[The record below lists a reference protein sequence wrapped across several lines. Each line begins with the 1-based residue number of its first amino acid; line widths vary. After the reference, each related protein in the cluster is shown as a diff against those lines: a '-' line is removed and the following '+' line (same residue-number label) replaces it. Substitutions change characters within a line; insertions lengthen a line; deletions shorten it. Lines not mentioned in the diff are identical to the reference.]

1 MAWLDTYYKRNP
13 SIVSRKIA
21 DEVILVPIRQK
32 TADLKSIYSLS
43 EVGARIWNLIDGQR
57 RPRQIKAIIL
67 QEFEAN
73 ETEIEHDLIGF
84 LEQLERIGAIMEAN
98 NEMSS
103 NKHQ

>member
-1 MAWLDTYYKRNP
+1 MAWLDRYYTKNP

-32 TADLKSIYSLS
+32 TADLKSIYSLN

-67 QEFEAN
+67 QEFQAN
-73 ETEIEHDLIGF
+73 ETQIEHDLIGF
-84 LEQLERIGAIMEAN
+84 LEQLEQIGAIMEAN
-98 NEMSS
+98 NEMPQD
-103 NKHQ
+103 KHQ